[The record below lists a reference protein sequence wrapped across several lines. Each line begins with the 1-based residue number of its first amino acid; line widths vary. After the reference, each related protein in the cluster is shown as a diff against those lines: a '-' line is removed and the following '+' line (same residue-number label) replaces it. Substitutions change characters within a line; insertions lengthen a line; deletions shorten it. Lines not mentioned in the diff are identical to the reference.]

1 MQSLEPLAAPK
12 PPPLRPRLGVAI
24 DPVNLSPMASVP
36 KSLPRICVALGLPA
50 AEPLM
55 RAAEQEIKDG
65 NLFLELRLDYLRSP
79 ESGLSVIRH
88 LREQHPEAFIL
99 ATCRHKQ
106 NAGGFKGSLDE
117 QVSLLARAAES
128 GARLL
133 DLEIESAEQVK
144 KSLGDLRRSASLIV
158 SYHNFESTP
167 ALAVAWRRLN
177 RVDADVYKIATAAR
191 KPSDDLRMAE
201 FFRERHET
209 PLVAFAM
216 SEVGIP
222 TRILSLAAGCLFT
235 YAAPIAGDGT
245 APGQIPAKAM
255 RALYR
260 ADKLGKQT
268 KVFGVVADPV
278 AHSRSPQIHNRAF
291 QAKRIDAVYLPFRV
305 PALDLGDWMKLA
317 KGLPVAGFSV
327 TIPHKQKIL
336 RHLDIVDPLARRIGA
351 VNTVW
356 RKGGKWRGTNTD
368 VAGILRPLEQRVR
381 LPKLNVLLAGYGGA
395 ARAAAFALRD
405 AGAQVTITGRQAG
418 RAEGLARVV
427 GAGALQF
434 AEAQRRSFDVLIN
447 ATPVGMHPKTDES
460 VFKGAIPARLV
471 FDMVYNPHETLLLR
485 KASEQGCEIIHGRE
499 MFLEQAAE
507 QFEIWTGETAPRGV
521 MRQSFESPQ

>member
-1 MQSLEPLAAPK
+1 VSSAE
-12 PPPLRPRLGVAI
+12 
-24 DPVNLSPMASVP
+24 
-36 KSLPRICVALGLPA
+36 ALF
-50 AEPLM
+50 

-79 ESGLSVIRH
+79 ESGMPVISR
-88 LREQHPEAFIL
+88 LREQYPEVFLL

-106 NAGGFKGSLDE
+106 NAGGFKGTIDE
-117 QVSLLARAAES
+117 QVKLLACAAES
-128 GARLL
+128 GAQLL
-133 DLEIESAEQVK
+133 DLEIESAEPAK
-144 KSLGDLRRSASLIV
+144 KSLSDLRRNASLIV
-158 SYHNFESTP
+158 SYHNFETTP
-167 ALAVAWRRLN
+167 ALTAAWRRLN
-177 RVDADVYKIATAAR
+177 RIEADIYKIATAAR

-201 FFRERHET
+201 FFRTRHEM

-216 SEVGIP
+216 NEVGIP

-235 YAAPIAGDGT
+235 YASPIAGEGT

-255 RALYR
+255 RTLYR
-260 ADKLGKQT
+260 ADKLGKHT
-268 KVFGVVADPV
+268 KVFGVIADPV

-291 QAKRIDAVYLPFRV
+291 QAKRIDAVYMPFRV
-305 PALDLGDWMKLA
+305 SATDLGDWMKLA
-317 KGLPVAGFSV
+317 KGLPVTGFSV

-336 RHLDIVDPLARRIGA
+336 RHLDVVDSLARRIGA

-368 VAGILRPLEQRVR
+368 VAGILRPLEKRVR

-405 AGAQVTITGRQAG
+405 AGAQVTITGRQTG
-418 RAEGLARVV
+418 KAEALAHVV
-427 GAGALQF
+427 AAEALPVS
-434 AEAQRRSFDVLIN
+434 EAQRRTFDVLIN
-447 ATPVGMHPKTDES
+447 ATPVGMHPKTEES
-460 VFKGAIPARLV
+460 PFKGAIPAQLV

-485 KASEQGCEIIHGRE
+485 QASKQGCEVIHGCE

-507 QFEIWTGETAPRGV
+507 QFEIWTGETAPRGI
-521 MRQSFESPQ
+521 MRQSFEPPQ

>member
-1 MQSLEPLAAPK
+1 
-12 PPPLRPRLGVAI
+12 
-24 DPVNLSPMASVP
+24 MASVP
-36 KSLPRICVALGLPA
+36 KSLPRICVALGFSA
-50 AEPLM
+50 ADPLI

-65 NLFLELRLDYLRSP
+65 NLFLELRLDHLRSP
-79 ESGLSVIRH
+79 ESGLSVISR
-88 LREQHPEAFIL
+88 LRKQNPEVFLL

-106 NAGGFKGSLDE
+106 NAGGFKGSVDE
-117 QVSLLARAAES
+117 QVRLLARAAES

-133 DLEIESAEQVK
+133 DLEIESAEPAKNSV
-144 KSLGDLRRSASLIV
+144 SDLRRNASLIV
-158 SYHNFESTP
+158 SYHNFENTP
-167 ALAVAWRRLN
+167 ALSAAWRRLT
-177 RVDADVYKIATAAR
+177 RIDADIYKIATAAR
-191 KPSDDLRMAE
+191 KPSDDLRIAE
-201 FFRERHET
+201 FFRARHDT

-216 SEVGIP
+216 NEIGIP

-235 YAAPIAGDGT
+235 YAAPMSGDGT

-268 KVFGVVADPV
+268 KVFGVIADPV

-305 PALDLGDWMKLA
+305 LGSDLGDWVKLA
-317 KGLPVAGFSV
+317 KGLPVVGFSV

-381 LPKLNVLLAGYGGA
+381 LPKLSVLLAGYGGA

-405 AGAQVTITGRQAG
+405 AGAHVTITGRQTG
-418 RAEGLARVV
+418 CAEALARVV
-427 GAGALQF
+427 AADALAF
-434 AEAQRRSFDVLIN
+434 SEAQRRRFDVLIN
-447 ATPVGMHPKTDES
+447 ATPVGMHPKTEES
-460 VFKGAIPARLV
+460 LFKGPIPARLV

-485 KASEQGCEIIHGRE
+485 QASEQGCETIHGYE

-521 MRQSFESPQ
+521 MRQAFETPQ